1 MSEMVKSGIRIA
13 VLFVF
18 AAGPLA
24 GPVNAQETE
33 ETAEDI
39 QNVLLTFHLV
49 EADGFSDDDPAISD
63 VVAELRK
70 LFNFE
75 GYRLLSTSVLNIG
88 LAPLA
93 LNANVLEGTG
103 TQRIIPAGSD
113 TPLTIQTVISTRPY
127 SSSRAVRAMVTLS
140 DVTPARNY
148 VVLEDGP
155 PLLEASVTMR
165 DGQTVL
171 LGTTVRSADE
181 PVLILIVTPWIDPAL
196 IDQAPLGCEQCEV
209 LRQRTARMTGDSE
222 FANLVFDACVAN
234 QCRGR

>member
-1 MSEMVKSGIRIA
+1 MSEMMKTSLRCA
-13 VLFVF
+13 VLFAF
-18 AAGPLA
+18 AAGPFA
-24 GPVNAQETE
+24 GPAHAQETE
-33 ETAEDI
+33 ETAENI

-70 LFNFE
+70 IFNFE
-75 GYRLLSTSVLNIG
+75 GYRLLSTSVLNVG

-93 LNANVLEGTG
+93 RSANTLEGTG
-103 TQRIIPAGSD
+103 SQRIIPAGSD
-113 TPLTIQTVISTRPY
+113 APLTIQTVISTRPY
-127 SSSRAVRAMVTLS
+127 SSPRAVRATVILS
-140 DVTPARNY
+140 DVT
-148 VVLEDGP
+148 VVRELATEQFL

-165 DGQTVL
+165 DGQTMV
-171 LGTTVRSADE
+171 LGTGFRSADE

-196 IDQAPLGCEQCEV
+196 TDQAPLGCEQCEV

-222 FANLVFDACVAN
+222 FANQVFDACVAN

>member
-1 MSEMVKSGIRIA
+1 MSEMVKSSVRFA
-13 VLFVF
+13 VLFVL

-24 GPVNAQETE
+24 GPANAQETE
-33 ETAEDI
+33 ETEENI

-88 LAPLA
+88 LAPLPRS
-93 LNANVLEGTG
+93 ANELEGTG
-103 TQRIIPAGSD
+103 SQRIIPAGSD
-113 TPLTIQTVISTRPY
+113 APLTIETVISTRPY
-127 SSSRAVRAMVTLS
+127 SSPKAVRATVTLS
-140 DVTPARNY
+140 EAR
-148 VVLEDGP
+148 VVAEFVSEQLL

-165 DGQTVL
+165 DGQTMV
-171 LGTTVRSADE
+171 LGTGFRSADE

-209 LRQRTARMTGDSE
+209 LRQRTVRMTGDSE
-222 FANLVFDACVAN
+222 LANRIFDECVAN

>member
-1 MSEMVKSGIRIA
+1 MSEMMKTSLRCA
-13 VLFVF
+13 VLFLL

-24 GPVNAQETE
+24 SAANAQETE
-33 ETAEDI
+33 ETAENI

-70 LFNFE
+70 IFNFE

-88 LAPLA
+88 LAPLPRS
-93 LNANVLEGTG
+93 ANELEGTG
-103 TQRIIPAGSD
+103 SQRIFPSGSD
-113 TPLTIQTVISTRPY
+113 APLTIEAVIGTRPY
-127 SSSRAVRAMVTLS
+127 SSPRAVRATVILS
-140 DVTPARNY
+140 DVT
-148 VVLEDGP
+148 VVRELATEQFL

-165 DGQTVL
+165 DGQTMV
-171 LGTTVRSADE
+171 LGTGFRSADE
-181 PVLILIVTPWIDPAL
+181 PVLILIVTPWIDPVL
-196 IDQAPLGCEQCEV
+196 TDQAPLGCEQCEV